1 MVWDHWFWVDPEDGI
16 GIVNFDALLSAL
28 KKGRSL
34 QILVDELFEYEWLPL
49 EGRDFRVSYAA
60 TAVNGV
66 VLESATFYP

>member
-1 MVWDHWFWVDPEDGI
+1 M
-16 GIVNFDALLSAL
+16 NFDALLSAL

-66 VLESATFYP
+66 VLESATSYP